1 MSIDSRIE
9 KWLADNPKPT
19 IDATMNASGFIE
31 AGVNKLKEWE
41 EQKRIHEIPFENVV
55 FMSNDKK
62 AKISH
67 HSFYRYSGITCIS
80 KDLGENKSE
89 YIDVTDAMFM
99 DMFMKPIVEIF
110 LK

>member
-1 MSIDSRIE
+1 MEPFDKIAHQT
-9 KWLADNPKPT
+9 KMKPVVT
-19 IDATMNASGFIE
+19 KLVAHFESK
-31 AGVNKLKEWE
+31 GVHFSNVDGE
-41 EQKRIHEIPFENVV
+41 FDNVV
-55 FMSNDKK
+55 FTFKDKV

-67 HSFYRYSGITCIS
+67 HSFYRYSGITCVS

-99 DMFMKPIVEIF
+99 DMFMKPIIEIF

>member
-1 MSIDSRIE
+1 MEHFDPIE
-9 KWLADNPKPT
+9 HQNKMKPVVT
-19 IDATMNASGFIE
+19 KLVAYFKAK
-31 AGVNKLKEWE
+31 GVDFSETDGE
-41 EQKRIHEIPFENVV
+41 FENVV
-55 FMSNDKK
+55 FTSEDKA

-99 DMFMKPIVEIF
+99 DMFMKPIIEIF